1 MPSIFGSDDSSISDV
16 VFKKLLIFFLKSN
29 MSSLSKALPRESI
42 DLECFIFS
50 NLFEGL
56 EPIKPSRF
64 SIFFRNGYFLT
75 S

>member
-1 MPSIFGSDDSSISDV
+1 
-16 VFKKLLIFFLKSN
+16 

-50 NLFEGL
+50 NLLEGL
-56 EPIKPSRF
+56 KPIKPSRF
-64 SIFFRNGYFLT
+64 SIFFRNEYFLT